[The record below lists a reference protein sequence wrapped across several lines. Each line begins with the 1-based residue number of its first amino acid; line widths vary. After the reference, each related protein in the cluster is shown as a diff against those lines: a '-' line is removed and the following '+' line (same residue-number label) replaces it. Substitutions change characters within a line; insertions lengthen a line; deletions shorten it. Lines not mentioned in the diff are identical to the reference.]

1 MLSNESTALSESTTS
16 KATKVWKKWLMPLLG
31 TASAL
36 ILFFI
41 TKVQN
46 WDWLCLFVL
55 VVALIGTA
63 QDAKSISWER
73 FLPPGFLVLGILF
86 VIYKYSGGL
95 WSSVVNWQT
104 ETIHHYFQW
113 NAIFNAIPFNDGA
126 IFRIWQPK
134 VLTWYFTW
142 VYNNGFALSY
152 WICII
157 RSFFTKDV
165 KKIAT
170 YALAGYLLQVPF
182 VLVLYNTVLLQ
193 EVWYV
198 QGVPDLLNRVLTP
211 AQQYSTTLNCFPS
224 LHTSIAFS
232 GFLLAMREKSKWF
245 RWWVGI
251 YSISIIIAT
260 LYLKIHWILDV
271 LAGMLFAYGCVKLA
285 DWIVN
290 AGVFPYLSRK
300 FSSMVV
306 LLRTRER
313 KIK

>member
-1 MLSNESTALSESTTS
+1 VLSNESTILKSNTARL
-16 KATKVWKKWLMPLLG
+16 AKKWFLLLLG
-31 TASAL
+31 AATVL
-36 ILFFI
+36 VLFLI

-55 VVALIGTA
+55 VAALIGTA
-63 QDAKSISWER
+63 QDTKLISWER
-73 FLPPGFLVLGILF
+73 FLPAGFLLLGILF

-95 WSSVVNWQT
+95 WNSVVIWQT
-104 ETIHHYFQW
+104 QEIHHYFHW
-113 NAIFNAIPFNDGA
+113 NAIFNSIPLNDGA
-126 IFRIWQPK
+126 IFRVWQPK

-142 VYNNGFALSY
+142 VYTNGFALSY

-157 RSFFTKDV
+157 RAFFTKDV

-182 VLVLYNTVLLQ
+182 VLVFYNTVLLQ

-198 QGVPDLLNRVLTP
+198 QGVPDLLNRILTP

-232 GFLLAMREKSKWF
+232 GFLLAMREKSQWF
-245 RWWVGI
+245 RWWIGI

-290 AGVFPYLSRK
+290 SGMIPYISRR
-300 FSSMVV
+300 FLAMF
-306 LLRTRER
+306 ER
-313 KIK
+313 RVR

>member
-1 MLSNESTALSESTTS
+1 MSSNESTVLNESTAP
-16 KATKVWKKWLMPLLG
+16 KATNGSKKWLILVLG
-31 TASAL
+31 AATAVV
-36 ILFFI
+36 LFFI

-63 QDAKSISWER
+63 QDAKNISWEK
-73 FLPPGFLVLGILF
+73 FLPTGFLVLGILF
-86 VIYKYSGGL
+86 LIYKYSGGL
-95 WSSVVNWQT
+95 WNSVVVWQT
-104 ETIHHYFQW
+104 ESIHHIFQW
-113 NAIFNAIPFNDGA
+113 NQIFNAIPLNDGA
-126 IFRIWQPK
+126 IFRVWQPK
-134 VLTWYFTW
+134 ALNWYFTW

-170 YALAGYLLQVPF
+170 FALAGYLLQVPF
-182 VLVLYNTVLLQ
+182 VLVFYNTVLLQ

-198 QGVPDLLNRVLTP
+198 QGVPDLLHRVLTP
-211 AQQYSTTLNCFPS
+211 AQQFSTTLNCFPS

-251 YSISIIIAT
+251 YSISILVAT
-260 LYLKIHWILDV
+260 LYLKIHWVLDV
-271 LAGMLFAYGCVKLA
+271 FAGMLFAYGCVKLA

-290 AGVFPYLSRK
+290 AGVFPYISRK
-300 FSSMVV
+300 F
-306 LLRTRER
+306 TGTIR
-313 KIK
+313 KIRKNS